1 MRSAFLVLLF
11 LFGIP
16 LKIFTQ
22 ANLTVEIIELK
33 NNTGK
38 IMFQL
43 FDETEKII
51 YREIGNIENKKC
63 VIIVKGLKTGK
74 YAVRYYHDENQSME
88 LETNFVGKPLEGYGF
103 SNNVTAK
110 FGPPAFEKWIFE
122 LKNDMK
128 ISLKPVY

>member
-22 ANLTVEIIELK
+22 ANLTVEINELK

-43 FDETEKII
+43 FDENEKII
-51 YREIGNIENKKC
+51 SREIGNIENKKC
-63 VIIVKGLKTGK
+63 VIIVKGLKPGK

-88 LETNFVGKPLEGYGF
+88 METNFVGKPLEGYGF

-110 FGPPAFEKWIFE
+110 FGPPAFEKWLFE